1 MQISEIF
8 VSKQGEGQWTGTVST
23 FVRFFG
29 CHLQCR
35 YCDSDYAW
43 KNTESPQHF
52 TWQQVADAVVK
63 ADVKHVVLTGGEP
76 MLHPELAVLSQ
87 FLVAKRFIVTLETSG
102 TIDND
107 NDNDNIEC
115 HLLSVSPKLSN
126 AGLTD
131 TWPNLD
137 VLRRLLARYSGRN
150 GVDDHSYQVKF
161 AVENEGDLVEIESF
175 LQTAKVIV
183 PDRVFLMPQATDVVS
198 MRQIETWLQPYCE
211 KKRYTY
217 CPRMQLVWYDGQ
229 RGK

>member
-29 CHLQCR
+29 CHLRCR

-43 KNTESPQHF
+43 KKTELPQHF
-52 TWQQVADAVVK
+52 TWPQVADSIGK
-63 ADVKHVVLTGGEP
+63 SGVKHVVLTGGEP
-76 MLHPELAVLSQ
+76 MLQPELAVLSR
-87 FLVAKRFIVTLETSG
+87 FLVAHKFVVTIETSG

-107 NDNDNIEC
+107 NADDDIAC

-131 TWPNLD
+131 TWPDID
-137 VLRRLLARYSGRN
+137 VLRRLLARYSSEDGREN
-150 GVDDHSYQVKF
+150 HSYQVKF
-161 AVENEGDLVEIESF
+161 VVEKEADLVEIEFF
-175 LQTAKVIV
+175 LQTVGVIV
-183 PDRVFLMPQATDVVS
+183 PERVFLMPQATDVAT
-198 MRQIETWLQPYCE
+198 MIHIETWLRPYCA

-217 CPRMQLVWYDGQ
+217 CPRMQLVWYGGQ